1 MNKTISKIFPNS
13 AGQKDGRDMLSIR
26 LLQKMVCAMANLM
39 LQQYSIGSHFI
50 LLSIQVTLQA

>member
-50 LLSIQVTLQA
+50 LLSI